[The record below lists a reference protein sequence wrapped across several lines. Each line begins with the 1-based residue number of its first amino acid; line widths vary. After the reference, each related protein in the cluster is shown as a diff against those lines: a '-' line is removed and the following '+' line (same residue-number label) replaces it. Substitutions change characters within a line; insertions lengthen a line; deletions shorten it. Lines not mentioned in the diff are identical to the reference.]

1 MGVHY
6 SQNHL
11 LRVVPFRIKNHIGT
25 FNGVIDD
32 GSTLTFISQSLRQK
46 FSNLKCRIISCKT
59 SGLNGLE
66 QEINNE
72 EILLPILDQQN
83 RTILVEAIVVDK
95 INSNICLPDIDSLSQ
110 NFPELQTV
118 PFPELPNKPVDIL
131 FGQNTPEVLVATQA
145 DLFLGKG
152 HPNVRFTILGP
163 ALGYSEKIYPQIK
176 VMLTRVETEDKAH
189 DVHSGEEFTTQE
201 EMAKLIQKLI
211 NNEETITVP
220 PNKRI
225 QSPINE
231 ELEIRLR
238 EQFCRTSDGHMEVP
252 LPFKGGSFSLRN
264 NYTECA
270 KFDMAQ
276 KIKIVKK
283 NPEYWSHCIAE
294 LQKQVNYGAARIL
307 GPSENRYEGFYHPIV
322 VVVKESKTSTPIRM
336 CLDASREFVQ
346 ENKIKACFNDELP
359 RGTNLLND
367 ISDVLTLFRLY
378 PVTLIADIKKMF
390 FNIRVPPEQRKF
402 LRFIFDGTVYESY
415 AYPFGLRISPYVCLL
430 CLKLVAEKALQNKEI
445 SLETL
450 DATNHQIY
458 MDDGIFS
465 VETPKQAIELAQQI
479 MKTFDS
485 IHMNFGKFISCSREV
500 MRSIPEKR
508 RLTEINFDDPL
519 PESGTLGI
527 NYDAENDC
535 LSLNPVTELAQV
547 ITKSEVMRIAA
558 KVYDPNNIL
567 GLITIKARRLTQLI
581 FQIPKPGG
589 KEIPFLEDLE
599 KHRETV
605 PELIEEI
612 VRGYYECG
620 QELMKID
627 QIKIPRLLTEDKPIK
642 DKTLLIFCDGST
654 VAYGAVSYLR
664 TSYQD
669 GTVTVRLIKAAKK
682 CTPLRRQT
690 IPRIELMAAL
700 EGAKLSNRLKK
711 LIKPNSTILFT
722 DAIVV
727 LFWIMKTDLH
737 RFDDYIQVRLTQIH
751 ESTKNDSWRHIESGL
766 NPADLLSR
774 GVKLNHIMQN
784 GELTEKGIFWFEGPP
799 FLKEDIAMWPRHDRE
814 IHQMSKEDNEIVK
827 ESIKTFK
834 TLLAATQ
841 TELNPKTS
849 TTFSVNLNIYQAGE
863 NALDSL
869 KVDSVRWLFNQ
880 QEATE
885 KAAKSLPL
893 TDYSKF
899 GTVKKAA
906 QVILQTSTL
915 AQKWLEKIHLQST
928 GERIETMKDAYKKLF
943 REIQAEGFSKEISS
957 AKTTKMWPIKS
968 LPSEVN
974 ALFDQDSILR
984 SNSRIANC
992 EGIPDWERKPIIL
1005 PSNHPFIMTL
1015 IHSFHIHIGH
1025 GGSISELI
1033 SGIRRLIYFPK
1044 MRQSVRKYLS
1054 RCIKCRR
1061 KYNKPFLPHMAE
1073 LPIDIEKM
1081 TIFEHVALDFL
1092 GPVKVIRARSTQK
1105 YYILVLVCIQTHA
1118 LHLEICESLETGQVL
1133 TALQRFCLEKR
1144 VPNKIR
1150 SDNGTSF
1157 VAAKKVLF
1165 PEISMK
1171 KVDWDQVKRTM
1182 DTPEW
1187 NFIAPGAPETN
1198 LAEAFV
1204 KLVKVRLDLD
1214 LQSRKF
1220 TRDQLSTL
1228 LVLTSNS
1235 VNNRPLTYLSD
1246 DIRDPRP
1253 ITANIL
1259 MKPVFHSS
1267 AGLEVNENT
1276 PVKYRRYYQEIL
1288 QFAEITAKRWM
1299 EEFAKDLKKYPKWKT
1314 WTNNVKV
1321 GDLVVVVE
1329 HNPLKSKNWP
1339 LGIVTK
1345 TFESPRDHVVRT
1357 CQVKYRTSEDSK
1369 LGTYLRHVRNLIPLN
1384 LWHDINGS
1392 DERTEHL

>member
-11 LRVVPFRIKNHIGT
+11 LRVVPFKIKNFNHT

-32 GSTLTFISQSLRQK
+32 GSTLTFISKDLRQK
-46 FSNLKCRIISCKT
+46 IPNLKCRIISCTT

-72 EILLPILDQQN
+72 EIILPILDQLN

-95 INSNICLPDIDSLSQ
+95 INSNICLPDIESLCQ
-110 NFPELQTV
+110 RFPELQTV
-118 PFPELPNKPVDIL
+118 PFPELPKKPVDIL

-163 ALGYSEKIYPQIK
+163 ALGYSEKINPHIK
-176 VMLTRVETEDKAH
+176 VMLSRVEAEDEAYGIQ
-189 DVHSGEEFTTQE
+189 SEEDFTTQE
-201 EMAKLIQKLI
+201 EIAKLIQKLI

-238 EQFCRTSDGHMEVP
+238 QQFRRTSDGHMEVP
-252 LPFKGGSFSLRN
+252 LPFKGGSFRLKN

-270 KFDMAQ
+270 KFDRAQ
-276 KIKIVKK
+276 KIKIVGK

-307 GPSENRYEGFYHPIV
+307 GLAENRYEGFYHPIV

-346 ENKIKACFNDELP
+346 ENKLKACFNDELP

-367 ISDVLTLFRLY
+367 IADVLTLFRLY

-390 FNIRVPPEQRKF
+390 FNIRVPLEQRKY

-430 CLKLVAEKALQNKEI
+430 CLKLVAEKALENKEI
-445 SLETL
+445 GQETL
-450 DATNHQIY
+450 DAINHQIY

-465 VETPKQAIELAQQI
+465 VETPKQAIELSQQI

-508 RLTEINFDDPL
+508 RLSEINFDDPL

-527 NYDAENDC
+527 NYNAENDC
-535 LSLNPVTELAQV
+535 LRLSPVTELAQV
-547 ITKSEVMRIAA
+547 VTKSEVMRIAA
-558 KVYDPNNIL
+558 KVYDPNNLL

-581 FQIPKPGG
+581 FQVPKPEG
-589 KEIPFLEDLE
+589 KEIPFSENLENY
-599 KHRETV
+599 REVV

-612 VRGYYECG
+612 IKGYYECG
-620 QELMKID
+620 KELMKID
-627 QIKIPRLLTEDKPIK
+627 SIKIPRLLVESKPIK
-642 DKTLLIFCDGST
+642 GKTLLIFCDGST

-669 GTVTVRLIKAAKK
+669 GTVSIRLIKAAKK

-700 EGAKLSNRLKK
+700 EGAKLAGRMKK
-711 LIKPNSTILFT
+711 LIKPDSTILFT

-727 LFWIMKTDLH
+727 LFWIRKIDLH

-751 ESTKNDSWRHIESGL
+751 EWTKNDSWRHIESAL
-766 NPADLLSR
+766 NPADMLSR
-774 GVKLNHIMQN
+774 GVKLDHIIQN
-784 GELTEKGIFWFEGPP
+784 EVLTEKGVFWFEGPP
-799 FLKEDIAMWPRHDRE
+799 FLKEEPDLWPRHERE
-814 IHQMSKEDNEIVK
+814 LKEMSKEENDIVND
-827 ESIKTFK
+827 SIKTMK
-834 TLLAATQ
+834 SLLIMDQESVQNKA
-841 TELNPKTS
+841 
-849 TTFSVNLNIYQAGE
+849 FSVNLNIYQSGE

-869 KVDSVRWLFNQ
+869 KVSSVQWLFNQ
-880 QEATE
+880 QEAIE
-885 KAAKSLPL
+885 KAAKILPL
-893 TDYSKF
+893 TDYTKF
-899 GTVKKAA
+899 ETVKKAA
-906 QVILQTSTL
+906 RTILQTSTF
-915 AQKWLEKIHLQST
+915 ARIWLRKIRCYT
-928 GERIETMKDAYKKLF
+928 TREPIENMKDAYKKLF
-943 REIQAEGFSKEISS
+943 REIQAEGFSKEILS
-957 AKTTKMWPIKS
+957 AKVTKMWPVKS
-968 LPSEVN
+968 LLSEVC
-974 ALFDQDSILR
+974 ALFDQDNILR
-984 SNSRIANC
+984 SNSRISNC
-992 EGIPDWERKPIIL
+992 EGIPDWERRPILL
-1005 PSNHPFIMTL
+1005 PGSHPFVMTIVHTL
-1015 IHSFHIHIGH
+1015 HVHIGH
-1025 GGSISELI
+1025 GGSATELI
-1033 SGIRRLIYFPK
+1033 SAIKRLFYFPK
-1044 MRQSVRKYLS
+1044 MRQSVKKYLS
-1054 RCIKCRR
+1054 KCVKCRR
-1061 KYNKPFLPHMAE
+1061 KYSKPFNPHMAE
-1073 LPIDIEKM
+1073 LPIDIQKM
-1081 TIFEHVALDFL
+1081 TMFEYIALDFL

-1105 YYILVLVCIQTHA
+1105 FYILVIVCIQTHA
-1118 LHLEICESLETGQVL
+1118 LHLEMCEALETNQVL
-1133 TALQRFCLEKR
+1133 TALQRFCLQKR

-1150 SDNGTSF
+1150 SDNYSSF
-1157 VAAKKVLF
+1157 VAAKRVLF
-1165 PEISMK
+1165 PDTLTKE
-1171 KVDWDQVKRTM
+1171 VDWDHIQNTM
-1182 DTPEW
+1182 EAPEW
-1187 NFIAPGAPETN
+1187 TFIAPASPETN

-1214 LQSRKF
+1214 ITSRKF

-1228 LVLTSNS
+1228 LALTVNS
-1235 VNNRPLTYLSD
+1235 VNNRPLTYLSE
-1246 DIRDPRP
+1246 DINDPRP
-1253 ITANIL
+1253 ITANLL
-1259 MKPVFHSS
+1259 MKPIFHSN
-1267 AGLEVNENT
+1267 AGLEVNENS
-1276 PVKYRRYYQEIL
+1276 PVKYRRYYQEIC
-1288 QFAEITAKRWM
+1288 QFAEDISKKWM

-1314 WTNNVKV
+1314 WSKNVKV
-1321 GDLVVVVE
+1321 GDLVVVIE
-1329 HNPLKSKNWP
+1329 QNPLKSKDWP

-1345 TFESPRDHVVRT
+1345 TFENSRDHVVRT
-1357 CQVKYRTSEDSK
+1357 CHVKYKTSESSK
-1369 LGTYLRHVRNLIPLN
+1369 VGTHLRHVRNLIPLN
-1384 LWHDINGS
+1384 LWHDIQ
-1392 DERTEHL
+1392 

>member
-11 LRVVPFRIKNHIGT
+11 LRIVPFKIKNCTET

-32 GSTLTFISQSLRQK
+32 GSTLTFISQNLRQM
-46 FSNLKCRIISCKT
+46 FSDLKCRIIYCRT
-59 SGLNGLE
+59 SGLNGVE

-72 EILLPILDQQN
+72 EIILPILDQLG

-95 INSNICLPDIDSLSQ
+95 INSNICLPDMKSLCQ
-110 NFPELQTV
+110 RFPELQTV
-118 PFPELPNKPVDIL
+118 PFPHLPNRPVDIL

-152 HPNVRFTILGP
+152 HPNVRFTTLGP
-163 ALGYSEKIYPQIK
+163 ALGYSEKTNPQIK
-176 VMLTRVETEDKAH
+176 VMLTRVEVEGEPSNTNSE
-189 DVHSGEEFTTQE
+189 EEFIAQE

-211 NNEETITVP
+211 NNEETVTVP

-225 QSPINE
+225 QSPLNE
-231 ELEIRLR
+231 ELEIWLR
-238 EQFCRTSDGHMEVP
+238 NKFRRTPDGHMEVP
-252 LPFKGGSFSLRN
+252 LPFKGGSFALKN
-264 NYTECA
+264 NFTECA
-270 KFDMAQ
+270 RFDVAQ
-276 KIKIVKK
+276 KTKIVGK
-283 NPEYWSHCIAE
+283 NPEYWSHCVAE

-307 GPSENRYEGFYHPIV
+307 SPYENKYEGFYHPIV

-336 CLDASREFVQ
+336 CLDASRLFAQ
-346 ENKIKACFNDELP
+346 ENKQKACFNDELP

-367 ISDVLTLFRLY
+367 ISDVLTLFRLH

-390 FNIRVPPEQRKF
+390 FNICVPMEQRKF
-402 LRFIFDGTVYESY
+402 IRFIFDGTVYESNV
-415 AYPFGLRISPYVCLL
+415 YPFGLRISPYVCLL
-430 CLKLVAEKALQNKEI
+430 CLKIVAETALNNNEI
-445 SLETL
+445 SQETL
-450 DATNHQIY
+450 DAINHQIY

-465 VETPKQAIELAQQI
+465 VATPQEAIELAQQI
-479 MKTFDS
+479 MKTFDH

-508 RLTEINFDDPL
+508 RLSEITFDDPL

-527 NYDAENDC
+527 NYNAEEDSLR
-535 LSLNPVTELAQV
+535 LSPVTELAQV
-547 ITKSEVMRIAA
+547 ITKSEIMRIAA
-558 KVYDPNNIL
+558 KVYDPNNLL

-612 VRGYYECG
+612 IKGYYECG

-627 QIKIPRLLTEDKPIK
+627 QIKIPRLLIEDKPIK

-669 GTVTVRLIKAAKK
+669 GTVTIRLIKAAKK

-700 EGAKLSNRLKK
+700 EGAKLASRLKK
-711 LIKPNSTILFT
+711 IMKPNSTILFT

-751 ESTKNDSWRHIESGL
+751 ECTKNDSWRHIESGL

-774 GVKLNHIMQN
+774 GVKLSHIIQN
-784 GELTEKGIFWFEGPP
+784 GELTERGIFWFEGPP
-799 FLKEDIAMWPRHDRE
+799 FLKEEFSIWPRHERE
-814 IHQMSKEDNEIVK
+814 IHQMSKEENEIVK
-827 ESIKTFK
+827 DSIKTFK
-834 TLLAATQ
+834 SLLTLNQIKNRA
-841 TELNPKTS
+841 KDS
-849 TTFSVNLNIYQAGE
+849 TVFSVNLNIYQAGE
-863 NALDSL
+863 NVLDSL
-869 KVDSVRWLFNQ
+869 KVSNIHWLFDQ
-880 QEATE
+880 QAAIEN
-885 KAAKSLPL
+885 AAKIHSL
-893 TDYSKF
+893 TDYTKF
-899 GTVKKAA
+899 GTVNKAA
-906 QVILQTSTL
+906 KVILGTSTL
-915 AQKWLEKIHLQST
+915 AHTWLKKIHHQIT
-928 GERIETMKDAYKKLF
+928 GERIENMKDAYKKLI
-943 REIQAEGFSKEISS
+943 REIQADGFSSEIAT
-957 AKTTKMWPIKS
+957 AKLTKMWPIKS
-968 LPSEVN
+968 FPSEVN
-974 ALFDQDSILR
+974 ALFDQDGILR

-992 EGIPDWERKPIIL
+992 EGIPDWEKRPIIL
-1005 PSNHPFIMTL
+1005 PSTHPFVKTL
-1015 IHSFHIHIGH
+1015 IHSFHINIGH
-1025 GGSISELI
+1025 GGSVSELM

-1044 MRQSVRKYLS
+1044 MRQIVKKYLGA
-1054 RCIKCRR
+1054 CIKCRR
-1061 KYNKPFLPHMAE
+1061 KYNKPLQPHMAE
-1073 LPIDIEKM
+1073 LPVDIEKM
-1081 TIFEHVALDFL
+1081 TMFEHVALDFL
-1092 GPVKVIRARSTQK
+1092 GPVRVKRARSTEK

-1118 LHLEICESLETGQVL
+1118 LHLEMCEALETDQVL

-1144 VPNKIR
+1144 VPDKIR
-1150 SDNGTSF
+1150 SDNGKSF
-1157 VAAKKVLF
+1157 ISTKKVLF
-1165 PEISMK
+1165 PETSME
-1171 KVDWDQVKRTM
+1171 KVDWNQIKRKI

-1187 NFIAPGAPETN
+1187 IFIAPGAPETN

-1214 LQSRKF
+1214 LRSRKF

-1228 LVLTSNS
+1228 LSLAANS

-1253 ITANIL
+1253 VTANML
-1259 MKPVFHSS
+1259 MKPAFHSN
-1267 AGLEVNENT
+1267 AGLKINENA
-1276 PVKYRRYYQEIL
+1276 PMKYRRYFQEIL
-1288 QFAEITAKRWM
+1288 QFAETTSKRWI
-1299 EEFAKDLKKYPKWKT
+1299 EEFAKDLKKYPKWKA
-1314 WTNNVKV
+1314 WTKNVKV
-1321 GDLVVVVE
+1321 GDLVVVIE

-1339 LGIVTK
+1339 MGIVTK
-1345 TFESPRDHVVRT
+1345 TYENPKDQTVRT
-1357 CQVKYRTSEDSK
+1357 CHVKYRTSEDSR

-1384 LWHDINGS
+1384 LWHDIN
-1392 DERTEHL
+1392 